1 MAQAPDSTICLI
13 NFERGNYDITG
24 NATVKSFSATRLT
37 DQHKFGEYA
46 VYFSKESSSHL
57 NITLPSEAKTISFWF
72 YCTAEN
78 TSGEYPTLFSSVAY
92 SNAGGTYAHIDD
104 GSYSLYP
111 VYRAN
116 SFNAE
121 GNNGTYGSTLITR
134 NEWHHFA
141 YCASGSNHLYFL
153 DGILQATVTQTSPNT
168 LNQIFF
174 SGLMG
179 ASDMI
184 PGCYFTGYID
194 EILICSETLYTSD
207 FIPPSEAY
215 TVDSEAD
222 IPLEITPT
230 SNYGTYAGS
239 MANLTDGNALT
250 YWWTDSAQSASQFIA
265 FTFSKS
271 VIFNGLTAQTFNNT
285 GDCISSGTVL
295 QVSTDGSTWKTVG
308 RFSGEAE
315 CTFSDLNERDVVA
328 VRIYVETASN
338 KWLCVNE
345 ITLDYVEQTNK
356 LYLKVNGAWTP
367 VKALYKK
374 INNTW
379 TIIDSSDYNSI
390 FSTEVRY
397 YKIER

>member
-46 VYFSKESSSHL
+46 AYFSKESSSHL

-78 TSGEYPTLFSSVAY
+78 TSGIYPTLFSSIAY
-92 SNAGGTYAHIDD
+92 SDAGGTYAHIDD

-141 YCASGSNHLYFL
+141 YCANDSNHLYFL
-153 DGILQATVTQTSPNT
+153 DGVLQATVVQNSPNS
-168 LNQIFF
+168 LNQLFLG
-174 SGLMG
+174 GLMG
-179 ASDMI
+179 QSNMI
-184 PGCYFTGYID
+184 SGCYFTGYID
-194 EILICSETLYTSD
+194 EILICSEVLYTTN
-207 FIPPSEAY
+207 FTPAAEAY
-215 TVDSEAD
+215 TVNNEAD
-222 IPLEITPT
+222 IPLEIASE

-239 MANLTDGNALT
+239 IANLTDGNTST
-250 YWWTDSAQSASQFIA
+250 YWWTDSAQSESQFVL
-265 FTFSKS
+265 FTFSKP
-271 VIFNGLTAQTFNNT
+271 VVFNGLTAQTFNNT

-295 QVSTDGSTWKTVG
+295 QVSTNGTTWKTVG
-308 RFSGEAE
+308 NFTGEAE
-315 CTFSDLNERDVVA
+315 CVFENLNEKDVIA
-328 VRIYVETASN
+328 VRIYVETSSN

-345 ITLDYVEQTNK
+345 VTLDYIEQENK
-356 LYLKVNGAWTP
+356 LYLKDGGAWIAVIT
-367 VKALYKK
+367 LYKK
-374 INNTW
+374 INNIW
-379 TIIDSSDYNSI
+379 TIIDQSDYEAI
-390 FSTEVRY
+390 FSLQNKY
-397 YKIER
+397 YWVKR